1 MTQPETTSPGMNGP
15 WPVLDLKERRALG
28 VLVEKQKTTPDAY
41 PMSLNALV
49 TGCNQKSNRDPVLF
63 LSEEDVEYTL
73 TRLQKGGLVIK
84 ITGGRVERWRHTLY
98 DSWHV
103 GKVEMAVLGELLLR
117 GPQTEGEL
125 RTRASR
131 MEPIDDLD
139 QLRQV
144 LRPLVERNLVVYLT
158 PEERRGAMLTHGF
171 HDPRE
176 RDQLRAHHAAEPA
189 PANIPSPVAPASAPA
204 VQPTPSRAEA
214 ALPALEESLAE
225 AKREI
230 AALKNTIATLQAD
243 LTALQAELR
252 DFKASLGA

>member
-15 WPVLDLKERRALG
+15 WPVLDLRERRALG

-49 TGCNQKSNRDPVLF
+49 TGGNQKSNRDPVLF

-73 TRLQKGGLVIK
+73 TRLQKAGLVMK

-144 LRPLVERNLVVYLT
+144 LRPSGRAKSRRVSDAGGT
-158 PEERRGAMLTHGF
+158 PRRHA
-171 HDPRE
+171 DPRLP
-176 RDQLRAHHAAEPA
+176 RSARTRSTPRSSRRRTGACQYTVARCAGFGTCRTTDSIA
-189 PANIPSPVAPASAPA
+189 P
-204 VQPTPSRAEA
+204 
-214 ALPALEESLAE
+214 
-225 AKREI
+225 
-230 AALKNTIATLQAD
+230 
-243 LTALQAELR
+243 
-252 DFKASLGA
+252 